1 MLSRVGLRQLVV
13 LLVLTSL
20 LVAAGNM
27 FWASSSLH
35 QQALREHD
43 LQRQLGFAQQLA
55 GRLQLRAGKEP
66 LAGILDS
73 LVMDDQ
79 LQVWVTGADGKL
91 LYPAGAELSASQRQ
105 TLATA
110 GQSYSAMVPDEQGHE
125 QMTSVIS
132 LPDSSLRLMVQTP
145 ASGQMPLNPDF
156 GDMLVY
162 SLPAALLLMV
172 LAWLAGGRM
181 ARPFRALASYT
192 RALGKDDSLSS
203 IQALEPSSREA
214 AELKSGLLQGVKQ
227 IKGAE
232 LHKPPACGAD
242 PLTGLCTPDILPELV
257 TNISL
262 GGTSFS
268 VVVLAVDDYDQI
280 QEHFTPQLRNPAL
293 KQLAGLLLHHSREL
307 DISVRMGEEVFLLLL
322 PQCPVVIA
330 QRIAERLRSKVQD
343 HPFDGV
349 GHLTI
354 SAGVAMFEPGR
365 NDPLGSLKEAQK
377 LLISA
382 RRQGQNRV
390 HVMP

>member
-1 MLSRVGLRQLVV
+1 MLSRIGLRPLVV

-27 FWASSSLH
+27 FWASSALH

-55 GRLQLRAGKEP
+55 GRVQLRYGKEP
-66 LAGILDS
+66 LSQLLDA
-73 LVMDDQ
+73 LLMDEQ
-79 LQVWVTGADGKL
+79 MHVWLSGADGAL
-91 LYPAGAELSASQRQ
+91 LYPEGGALSTSQRQ
-105 TLATA
+105 ALAT
-110 GQSYSAMVPDEQGHE
+110 SRVPYSAMLYDEQGLE
-125 QMTSVIS
+125 QMTSVVS
-132 LPDSSLRLMVQTP
+132 LADSRLRLMVQTP
-145 ASGQMPLNPDF
+145 TSGQMPLNPSF
-156 GDMLVY
+156 GDMLIY

-181 ARPFRALASYT
+181 ARPFRSLASYA
-192 RALGKDDSLSS
+192 RSLGKAESLSS

-227 IKGAE
+227 IKGPA
-232 LHKPPACGAD
+232 LHKPPTNGMD

-262 GGTSFS
+262 GGIGFA

-280 QEHFTPQLRNPAL
+280 QEHFTPELRNPAL
-293 KQLAGLLLHHSREL
+293 KQLADLLLQYSREL

-330 QRIAERLRSKVQD
+330 QRIAERLRSRVQD

-349 GHLTI
+349 GHMTI
-354 SAGVAMFEPGR
+354 SAGVAMFEPGK